1 VNTMRAMAVES
12 FGGPEELHAVRLP
25 VPQPGPGEIRVRVAA
40 VAVNPTDIMLREGA
54 HVSHLGSSPFPY
66 VPGMDFAGT
75 VDALGDDCSGR
86 LHLDDHVMGISNPLS
101 RLGGSYADYVIVS
114 EAAAVT
120 VPAGADLFAATTI
133 LMNGLTARLAVDA
146 ITPGPDR
153 VLAVTGSAGAV
164 GGFAVQLAI
173 DDGWDVIADAP
184 QLAADRL
191 VTVARG
197 PGFVTSILDRVP
209 AGVDGVIDGALLG
222 SPILPAIRDGGAV
235 IVLRDV
241 DIVSERGIR
250 ITRVRVSGAA
260 EQTDR
265 LELLRDQ
272 FAGGILTAR
281 IADVLPAERA
291 GEAHARLAAGSVRG
305 RIVLD
310 FT

>member
-1 VNTMRAMAVES
+1 MRAMAVES
-12 FGGPEELHAVRLP
+12 FGGPEALHAVQLP
-25 VPQPGPGEIRVRVAA
+25 VPRPGPGEIRVRVAA
-40 VAVNPTDIMLREGA
+40 VAVNPTDIMFREGV
-54 HVSHLGSSPFPY
+54 HVKRMGSSPFPY

-86 LHLDDHVMGISNPLS
+86 LQIGDPVMGIANPLTH
-101 RLGGSYADYVIVS
+101 LGGSYADYVIVR
-114 EAAAVT
+114 EAGAVS
-120 VPAGADLFAATTI
+120 VPAGVDLFAAATI

-164 GGFAVQLAI
+164 GGFAVQLAV
-173 DDGWDVIADAP
+173 DDGWNVIADAP
-184 QLAADRL
+184 QLAAERL
-191 VTVARG
+191 ATVARG
-197 PGFVTSILDRVP
+197 PGFVTAILDRVP

-222 SPILPAIRDGGAV
+222 SPVLPAIRDGGALA
-235 IVLRDV
+235 VLRDV
-241 DIVSERGIR
+241 DIVSERGIQ
-250 ITRVRVSGAA
+250 IIRVRVGDAS

-265 LELLRDQ
+265 LERLRDQ
-272 FAGGILTAR
+272 FAAGIVTAR

-291 GEAHARLAAGSVRG
+291 AEAQARLAAGSVRG